1 MTRVTVTAL
10 HFEPRGFVPN
20 NLRLPV
26 LIYEKAFDP
35 AAIGD
40 LATFMEKRFQDNGW
54 PPQWRDG
61 IYDFEHYT
69 RRVMRYSV

>member
-40 LATFMEKRFQDNGW
+40 LATSWKSAFKTT
-54 PPQWRDG
+54 DG
-61 IYDFEHYT
+61 RHSGEMGFTISSTIT
-69 RRVMRYSV
+69 RRVT